1 MAWSSA
7 DIPAAEVALLAADK
21 PVMLGQNLLRDASQ
35 VFMSRDSILSLP
47 ASDDSELSRPSSLLY
62 DGMTSARAKGNADD
76 NQWFIHIDFGSSG
89 VTFDSIAILNHN
101 LWSEGTTLL
110 RVQVF
115 DDASYS
121 SGAKTIYEDAS
132 FDTSRSDDRRLA
144 FLDLH
149 HIGDSDPQRY
159 TTVQY
164 LRVLITGV
172 AGSRPEIGEL
182 IVSRRTQLTA
192 NPIDPWDPN
201 NLESGIRQFES
212 SSGVV
217 TSHVDNRGRLRI
229 TPTIQEDNG
238 DNIGELI
245 TFYQD
250 HTEGGTKPFLWIP
263 KPTTD
268 PDDAYLMA
276 MDPPDLNGPTFGPEE
291 RRFTFNA
298 VEVGPQFSSGGI

>member
-1 MAWSSA
+1 MAWASA

-47 ASDDSELSRPSSLLY
+47 ASDDSDPDHPSSMLY
-62 DGMTSARAKGNADD
+62 DGMTHARAKGNADD
-76 NQWFIHIDFGSSG
+76 NQWFIHMDFGTDG
-89 VTFDSIAILNHN
+89 VTFDSIAFLNHN

-110 RVQVF
+110 RIQVF
-115 DDASYS
+115 DDDAYS
-121 SGAKTIYEDAS
+121 TGAKTIYEDAS

-144 FLDLH
+144 LLDLH
-149 HIGDSDPQRY
+149 HIGDTDPQRY

-201 NLESGIRQFES
+201 NLNSGVRTFES

-217 TSHVDNRGRLRI
+217 TNFVDYKGRLRI
-229 TPTIQEDNG
+229 APTFTEHTAA
-238 DNIGELI
+238 NITEI
-245 TFYQD
+245 ETFYTE
-250 HTEGGTKPFLWIP
+250 HTEGGTQPFLWIP
-263 KPTTD
+263 QPNTD
-268 PDDAYLMA
+268 PDDAALMY
-276 MDPPDLNGPTFGPEE
+276 MVNPDLNSPSYGPEE
-291 RRFTFNA
+291 RRFTFEA
-298 VEVGPQFSSGGI
+298 LEQGPLFTSGGI